1 MEEVR
6 EAPMAIKGNPIMS
19 NVARLNQTGLNGLS
33 QCGTDGLQTVSSFAL
48 KYITCIKAGLYCLY
62 GGLQDN
68 FLGVGSALFLVS
80 SAKRMSCFAGILPSD
95 YPAANQLYD

>member
-1 MEEVR
+1 
-6 EAPMAIKGNPIMS
+6 MAIKGNPIMS

-68 FLGVGSALFLVS
+68 CLGVGSAYNSL
-80 SAKRMSCFAGILPSD
+80 
-95 YPAANQLYD
+95 